1 MLRACSVGEA
11 DLLSS
16 ITFFMSVQD
25 QLQFVEQ
32 RIRDQAGQEHHPD
45 LRSALDHLLAAGGK
59 RIRPTLGLLVGNML
73 GAPEE
78 KLITLGASVE
88 LLHTATLVHDDLIDG
103 ALLRR
108 GMPTLNARWSP
119 AATVLTG
126 DFLFAR
132 AAKLAAET
140 DYLPL
145 MKLFSETL
153 ATIVNGELTQ
163 MFSARGVIERNNYY
177 DRIYAKTASL
187 FEMSSLAAAM
197 VSTEVEET
205 RASMKTFGYEVGMAF
220 QIVDDILDF
229 TGEQS
234 AVGKPIGSDL
244 LNGLVTLPAI
254 YYAEE
259 HPQDPDVLSLPN
271 GGWKDTDCVQRLV
284 DGIRKNAAIEKAME
298 EARQAVSRALHALE
312 DAPACPEKEALENLA
327 KFIVDRKV

>member
-1 MLRACSVGEA
+1 
-11 DLLSS
+11 LSS
-16 ITFFMSVQD
+16 VTFLSSVQD
-25 QLQFVEQ
+25 QLKFVEL
-32 RIRDQAGQEHHPD
+32 RIREQAGEEQHPD
-45 LRSALDHLLAAGGK
+45 MRSALEHLLSAGGK

-78 KLITLGASVE
+78 KLITLGAAVE

-145 MKLFSETL
+145 MKLFADTL
-153 ATIVNGELTQ
+153 AAIVNGELTQ
-163 MFSARGVIERNNYY
+163 MFSARGVIARDNYY
-177 DRIYAKTASL
+177 ERIYAKTASL
-187 FEMSSLAAAM
+187 FEMSALSAAM
-197 VSTEVEET
+197 VATEDENN
-205 RASMKTFGYEVGMAF
+205 RDSMKVFGYEVGMAF

-229 TGEQS
+229 TGDQS

-254 YYAEE
+254 YFAETY
-259 HPQDPDVLSLPN
+259 PDDQDVLSLPLD
-271 GGWKDTDCVQRLV
+271 GWKDTDRVQRLV
-284 DGIRKNAAIEKAME
+284 DTIRRSDAIRQSMD
-298 EARQAVSRALHALE
+298 EARQAVSRALGALE
-312 DAPACPEKEALENLA
+312 EFPASPEKEALENLA
-327 KFIVDRKV
+327 KYIVDRKI

>member
-1 MLRACSVGEA
+1 
-11 DLLSS
+11 LSTT
-16 ITFFMSVQD
+16 TFFTSVQD
-25 QLQFVEQ
+25 QLQFIEQ
-32 RIRDQAGQEHHPD
+32 RIRQQAGEEHHPD
-45 LRSALDHLLAAGGK
+45 LRSALEHLLAAGGK

-145 MKLFSETL
+145 MKLFADTL

-163 MFSARGVIERNNYY
+163 MFSARGVIDRENYY
-177 DRIYAKTASL
+177 NRIYAKTASL
-187 FEMSSLAAAM
+187 FEMSALAASM
-197 VSTEVEET
+197 VATEDEEM
-205 RASMKTFGYEVGMAF
+205 RASMKSFGYEVGMAF

-229 TGEQS
+229 TGDQS

-259 HPQDPDVLSLPN
+259 NPDNEDIISLPQ
-271 GGWKDTDCVQRLV
+271 GGWKGTERVQRLV
-284 DGIRKNAAIEKAME
+284 DGIRQSEAIKHAME
-298 EARQAVSRALHALE
+298 EARSAVGRALEALE
-312 DAPACPEKEALENLA
+312 DAPTVPEKEALQNLA